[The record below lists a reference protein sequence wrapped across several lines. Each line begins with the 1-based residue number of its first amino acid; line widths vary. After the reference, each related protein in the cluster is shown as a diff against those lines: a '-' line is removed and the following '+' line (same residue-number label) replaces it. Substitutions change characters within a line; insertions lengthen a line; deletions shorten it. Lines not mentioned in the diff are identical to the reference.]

1 MGYLRNDPGGLGF
14 TFFTWLTVM
23 VVIVVLVGALGGFD
37 SNFYKAACWG
47 LIGALLL
54 IAAGLLL
61 LNFRLPQSKKI
72 F

>member
-1 MGYLRNDPGGLGF
+1 
-14 TFFTWLTVM
+14 M